1 MVESFT
7 VYIQGDQ
14 KSTMSELVVNLESC
28 FPGFVQQCLAE
39 KGALTHDCRLVTED
53 GTELTAMRFVLAL
66 YSPFFSALLGYT
78 VH

>member
-1 MVESFT
+1 
-7 VYIQGDQ
+7 
-14 KSTMSELVVNLESC
+14 MSELVVNLESC

-66 YSPFFSALLGYT
+66 YSPFFSALLGYST
-78 VH
+78 LYSVLIVSDAGV